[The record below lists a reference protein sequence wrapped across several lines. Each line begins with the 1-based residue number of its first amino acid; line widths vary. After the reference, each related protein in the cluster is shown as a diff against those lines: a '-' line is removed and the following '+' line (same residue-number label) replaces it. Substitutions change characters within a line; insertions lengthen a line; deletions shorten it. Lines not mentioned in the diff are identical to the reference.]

1 MAEIPIERKP
11 ARNWLPLILAA
22 VVVLLVLGYCATR
35 NRDQTAVATASDT
48 ASSAVGTDTLHRMA
62 ATTTADSALEQFRQF
77 NQQPP
82 AAAANPGETPH
93 QYAGE
98 GIRLL
103 AAAIEA
109 VGTGVNVAV
118 YADSMRSSVARMQAS
133 SVGDMHSD
141 DVKAAFSAAV
151 SAMDE
156 INRSRGKTIDMAA
169 IRSIYNELNST
180 QLLLPQR
187 AVAERFFKA
196 AADALQAMRA

>member
-22 VVVLLVLGYCATR
+22 LVVILVLGYCATR
-35 NRDQTAVATASDT
+35 NRNQTAVATAGDT
-48 ASSAVGTDTLHRMA
+48 TSRAARTDTLNRMA
-62 ATTTADSALEQFRQF
+62 ATATADSALEQFKQF
-77 NQQPP
+77 IQQPP

-103 AAAIEA
+103 SAAIEA
-109 VGTGVNVAV
+109 VGSGVNVAV

-133 SVGDMHSD
+133 SVNDLHSD

-156 INRSRGKTIDMAA
+156 INRSRGKTVDMAA
-169 IRSIYNELNST
+169 LRSSYSELNAT

-187 AVAERFFKA
+187 PVLDRFFKA
-196 AADALQAMRA
+196 AADALQALRA